1 MSMKG
6 MYGVPESDRVL
17 IQQCRRGNAG
27 AWRQVLNRY
36 ERLVF
41 SIPLRYGLS
50 QDDAADI
57 AQLTFAALV
66 QNIDNL
72 AEDSRL
78 GAWLSTV
85 ARRGTWRL
93 LGRRRREIP
102 SEHLESTSVAESAV
116 VLGKS
121 DADSIERWELTDW
134 LDMGLSQLNERCR
147 ALLTAL
153 YFRPELSSYAEVAE
167 HLGMPLG
174 SVGPTRARC
183 LKRFKRVLS
192 GDQHTS
198 IPDESEL

>member
-1 MSMKG
+1 MKS
-6 MYGVPESDRVL
+6 MYGVPEPDRDL
-17 IQQCRRGNAG
+17 IQQCRRGSVG
-27 AWRQVLNRY
+27 AWHQVLNRY
-36 ERLVF
+36 ERLVY

-57 AQLTFAALV
+57 AQVTFTALV

-85 ARRGTWRL
+85 ARRSTWRL
-93 LGRRRREIP
+93 LGRKRREIP
-102 SEHLESTSVAESAV
+102 SEHLEVTAFAESAV

-121 DADSIERWELTDW
+121 VADSIEHWELTDW
-134 LDMGLSQLNERCR
+134 LDTGLSQLCERCR
-147 ALLTAL
+147 LLLTAL
-153 YFRPELSSYAEVAE
+153 YFRPELSSYAEVAD

-174 SVGPTRARC
+174 SIGPTRARC

-192 GDQHTS
+192 GG
-198 IPDESEL
+198 

>member
-1 MSMKG
+1 MLIQSMKG
-6 MYGVPESDRVL
+6 VVKPDRDL
-17 IQQCRRGNAG
+17 IQQCRRGSAG
-27 AWRQVLNRY
+27 AWHQVLNRY

-57 AQLTFAALV
+57 AQITFAALV

-72 AEDSRL
+72 ADDSRL

-85 ARRGTWRL
+85 ARRSTWRL

-102 SEHLESTSVAESAV
+102 SEHLEGSSFAESAV

-121 DADSIERWELTDW
+121 DADSIEHWELSDW
-134 LDMGLSQLNERCR
+134 LDTGLSQLSERCR
-147 ALLTAL
+147 KLLTAL
-153 YFRPELSSYAEVAE
+153 YFEPEFSSYAEVAE
-167 HLGMPLG
+167 HFGMPLG

-183 LKRFKRVLS
+183 LKRLRQVL
-192 GDQHTS
+192 GDG
-198 IPDESEL
+198 